1 MTDGELIN
9 RAKSGDKAARVE
21 LWEHNRGI
29 LYTMLKQL
37 YDRYKGRA
45 ARQGVT
51 FEDVQ
56 QIGYFAVVS
65 AVNGFDPGAG
75 VKFSSYLFYHVKN
88 EFFTLLG
95 LRTERQRRD
104 PMADAQRMEEILPG
118 TEDNITVGD
127 AIPDQKAEAE
137 LEAVCERAYNA
148 ELRRALETQLGEID
162 PLEAEVVRSYYY
174 SGKELFQVAAELG
187 IPYQQA
193 KRLNA
198 SAMRKLRSK
207 ARSLR
212 RFCEEYTEDH
222 AYQSTSF
229 HKWKGRGSVE
239 EIITERLELR
249 GWI

>member
-1 MTDGELIN
+1 MAEKQLIGC
-9 RAKSGDKAARVE
+9 AKNGDKAARAE
-21 LWEHNRGI
+21 LWERNRGI

-37 YDRYKGRA
+37 YDRYKDRA

-51 FEDVQ
+51 FEDVK

-104 PMADAQRMEEILPG
+104 LMADAQRIEEILPG

-127 AIPDQKAEAE
+127 AIPDQKAEEE

-148 ELRRALETQLGEID
+148 ELRRALDTQLGEID
-162 PLEAEVVRSYYY
+162 PLEAEVIRSHYY
-174 SGKELFQVAAELG
+174 SGRELPQIAEQLG
-187 IPYQQA
+187 ISAQQV
-193 KRLNA
+193 KRLSA
-198 SAMRKLRSK
+198 SAMRKLRGK

-222 AYQSTSF
+222 AYQNTSF
-229 HKWKGRGSVE
+229 HKWKACGSVE
-239 EIITERLELR
+239 ELITERLELR

>member
-1 MTDGELIN
+1 MTEKQLIGC
-9 RAKSGDKAARVE
+9 AKNGDKAARVE

-37 YDRYKGRA
+37 YDRYKDRA

-104 PMADAQRMEEILPG
+104 LMADAQRIEEILPG
-118 TEDNITVGD
+118 TEENITVGD
-127 AIPDQKAEAE
+127 AIPDQKAEEE

-148 ELRRALETQLGEID
+148 ELRRALDTQLGEID
-162 PLEAEVVRSYYY
+162 PLEAEVIRSRYYN
-174 SGKELFQVAAELG
+174 GKELPQIAEELG
-187 IPYQQA
+187 VSVKQA
-193 KRLNA
+193 KQLNA
-198 SAMRKLRSK
+198 GGMRKLRGK

-222 AYQSTSF
+222 AYQNTSF
-229 HKWKGRGSVE
+229 HKWDSCGSVE
-239 EIITERLELR
+239 EIITERLEFK
-249 GWI
+249 GWL